1 MRKNNKYPRKIDPKL
16 VLVVLLGLAIALLG
30 YQLRKQQFSSFPP
43 INDTGDEYKYAFNGI
58 SLIKNGVPESWS
70 WWNNYGEFPLKNFRG
85 TEFRMVKPYFDEPPL
100 FGLMMGSYAISKG
113 MDSYDKVDPGALRW
127 PMLKIGALNIFLLFI
142 LIYLVSG
149 LKEAIVASLLYAS
162 IPTIVLSSRMPFA
175 ENFMI
180 SVLLFCLIC
189 LSFFLRNNSKTLLV
203 LFSIISGSAIL
214 MKQVGVY
221 IPITLFLI
229 LVSQKKYK
237 PAIIV
242 TVSSIFFLGAWLI
255 YGYHYNWELFIHLQ
269 QTFSGRELYLPTTV
283 INLFDTFRIAEKT
296 MSSDGLLIFGWVSL
310 AVFPLILDNMK
321 HKSKLPGLIVG
332 ISSGVYLLLLS
343 ISSGHLKGWY
353 RYPLYPFACWA
364 AGTMFLKILE
374 NPKFLSSF
382 FFVGLAFF
390 GSYIGGNGEHSF
402 SSLQVKEFQFIF
414 PLVMAP
420 FLLNELFEDE
430 KFSKKIKII
439 SKAILLVIFVA
450 MIVMNMRTINVY
462 QDQFWY

>member
-1 MRKNNKYPRKIDPKL
+1 MKKNNKYLNKINPRL
-16 VLVVLLGLAIALLG
+16 VLVVLLGLAIAFLG

-58 SLIKNGVPESWS
+58 SLIKKGVPESWS
-70 WWNNYGEFPLKNFRG
+70 WWDNYGEFPLKNFRG
-85 TEFRMVKPYFDEPPL
+85 TQFRMVKPYFDEPPL

-113 MDSYDKVDPGALRW
+113 MDSYDKVDSGALRW

-142 LIYLVSG
+142 VIYLVSG
-149 LKEAIVASLLYAS
+149 LKEATVASLLYAT

-189 LSFFLRNNSKTLLV
+189 LYFFLRNNSKTLLV

-229 LVSQKKYK
+229 LISQKKYK
-237 PAIIV
+237 PAIVV
-242 TVSSIFFLGAWLI
+242 TVSSIIFFGAWLF
-255 YGYHYNWELFIHLQ
+255 YGYHYNWELFINLQ

-310 AVFPLILDNMK
+310 AVFPLIFNNIK
-321 HKSKLPGLIVG
+321 AKSKLPGLIVG
-332 ISSGVYLLLLS
+332 ISSGIYLLLLS

-364 AGTMFLKILE
+364 AGVMFLKILE

-382 FFVGLAFF
+382 FFISLAFF
-390 GSYIGGNGEHSF
+390 GSYIGGNGEHRF

-420 FLLNELFEDE
+420 FLLNEIFEDE
-430 KFSKKIKII
+430 KFSQKLKII
-439 SKAILLVIFVA
+439 SKATLIVIFVL